1 MIKVIDESELKF
13 KNKVRD
19 DSLEK
24 HLKSCD
30 PKKVSHVNVIRSAK
44 GEVLL
49 WETHHIKELK
59 EQPII
64 KDIVE
69 E

>member
-1 MIKVIDESELKF
+1 MIKVIDNSKLKV

-19 DSLEK
+19 DSLEE

-44 GEVLL
+44 GEVIL
-49 WETHHIKELK
+49 WETHHIEKK
-59 EQPII
+59 T
-64 KDIVE
+64 KN
-69 E
+69 